1 MTQHFGQFL
10 TNLSSAQSLKSLP
23 IRGFCLYDVG
33 QSLRLAPEN
42 RMLLPI
48 RATEPRKVN
57 IVSISGA
64 CGYNFHESL
73 SGIETVLGE
82 WLLLEQRCYNFHE
95 SLSGIETGFRP
106 LRASNKSVTISTN
119 PYQGL
124 KRIKNEELFLS
135 EKLQFPR
142 IPIRD

>member
-57 IVSISGA
+57 IVRISGA

-73 SGIETVLGE
+73 SGIET
-82 WLLLEQRCYNFHE
+82 
-95 SLSGIETGFRP
+95 TG
-106 LRASNKSVTISTN
+106 
-119 PYQGL
+119 
-124 KRIKNEELFLS
+124 
-135 EKLQFPR
+135 
-142 IPIRD
+142 

>member
-57 IVSISGA
+57 IVRISSA
-64 CGYNFHESL
+64 CVTISPNPYQGLKHGISSDFITNLRVTISTNPYQRLKLAIDADGGFNF
-73 SGIETVLGE
+73 
-82 WLLLEQRCYNFHE
+82 R
-95 SLSGIETGFRP
+95 
-106 LRASNKSVTISTN
+106 VTISTN

-124 KRIKNEELFLS
+124 KLLS
-135 EKLQFPR
+135 
-142 IPIRD
+142 

>member
-73 SGIETVLGE
+73 SGIETTIPVLLHTMGM
-82 WLLLEQRCYNFHE
+82 
-95 SLSGIETGFRP
+95 
-106 LRASNKSVTISTN
+106 VTISTN

-124 KRIKNEELFLS
+124 KQGSRVAIALPLCVTISTNPYQGLKHLTRFG
-135 EKLQFPR
+135 R
-142 IPIRD
+142 V